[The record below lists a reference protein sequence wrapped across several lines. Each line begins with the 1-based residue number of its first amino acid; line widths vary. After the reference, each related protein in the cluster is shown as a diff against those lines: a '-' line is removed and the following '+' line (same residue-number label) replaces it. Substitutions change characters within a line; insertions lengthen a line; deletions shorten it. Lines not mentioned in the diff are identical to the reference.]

1 MGLDVIGFE
10 NDKRQLNFVGLVG
23 PHQAIFMMLVN
34 AAAITLCAVIES
46 VMLGAPNLLIIS
58 YALWMLY
65 LMNRMMEERGD
76 TLKKSALALTI
87 VVMSVV
93 FFEIYIYAQI

>member
-1 MGLDVIGFE
+1 MSLDVISFE

-46 VMLGAPNLLIIS
+46 VMLGVPNLLIIT
-58 YALWMLY
+58 YALFMLY
-65 LMNRMMEERGD
+65 VMNRMMEERGD
-76 TLKKSALALTI
+76 ALRKSALAVMI

>member
-1 MGLDVIGFE
+1 MSLDVISFE

-34 AAAITLCAVIES
+34 AAAITLCAVIEA
-46 VMLGAPNLLIIS
+46 VMLGVPNLLIIS
-58 YALWMLY
+58 YALFMLY
-65 LMNRMMEERGD
+65 VMNRMMEERGD
-76 TLKKSALALTI
+76 ALRKSGLAVMI
-87 VVMSVV
+87 VVMSVI